1 MVFIFSTPKR
11 VEELW
16 AFYETLLSADSPSF
30 LTQKNLWN
38 QTKFGHFELVEL
50 IFFKK
55 WDNPVLFF
63 VYFRSFQTNIITI
76 FTPSKCES
84 LPITTRPGL
93 PQVDFNFVNFFS
105 FTTRPARHIYSIWT
119 AIWARRTYTRSTRPT
134 SETSHTSS
142 TIAATQTSQY
152 ITSGST
158 VWLVSIVHA
167 LSFCHL
173 DIFIVY
179 WMLWKIKIVISMAF

>member
-1 MVFIFSTPKR
+1 MGQPRPLFRLFSVFSNKHHYN
-11 VEELW
+11 
-16 AFYETLLSADSPSF
+16 FYNKYMWKKCPSSIWCRDS
-30 LTQKNLWN
+30 
-38 QTKFGHFELVEL
+38 
-50 IFFKK
+50 
-55 WDNPVLFF
+55 NP
-63 VYFRSFQTNIITI
+63 R
-76 FTPSKCES
+76 PSKCES